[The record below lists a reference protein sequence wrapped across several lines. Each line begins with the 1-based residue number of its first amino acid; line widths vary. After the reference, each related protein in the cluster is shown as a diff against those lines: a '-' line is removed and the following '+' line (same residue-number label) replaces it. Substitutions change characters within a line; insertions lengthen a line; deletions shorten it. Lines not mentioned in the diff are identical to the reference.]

1 MLYPSWVETPS
12 TAPVLSAPVPVVY
25 VSEPVRWEYNQVT
38 AERAL
43 DETELNRLGHEGW
56 ELAGILNQQAEV
68 RFFFKRIVR

>member
-1 MLYPSWVETPS
+1 
-12 TAPVLSAPVPVVY
+12 